1 MCFTFPYFSEKSEIS
16 FSVVGL
22 IIVDVKSAIFP
33 PLFFISFNFEV
44 ISVSTVFQSE
54 SFPSFIGFLN
64 LAES

>member
-1 MCFTFPYFSEKSEIS
+1 MCFTFPYLLENSEIN
-16 FSVVGL
+16 FSVEGL

-33 PLFFISFNFEV
+33 PLLFISFNFEV
-44 ISVSTVFQSE
+44 ISASTVSQSE